1 MTFAPPLWMHAA
13 SAAARWHRGQTRR
26 DGRTP
31 YVAHCFRVAMH
42 VRETFGC
49 EDEAALAVA
58 LLHDVIE
65 DTPADYDDVLEDFGE
80 TVAGGVAA
88 LTKDMRLR
96 EDEREPAYDEQIA
109 AAGWRAKLVKLADTV
124 DNLLDAGKPTGK
136 GIEKCE
142 RAIAIAEAH
151 APAAPELERAL
162 GATRRVLAAVR
173 AG

>member
-1 MTFAPPLWMHAA
+1 MFESPMWAAAA

-49 EDEAALAVA
+49 EDEAALAIA

-65 DTPADYDDVLEDFGE
+65 DTPADYDDVLEGFGAE
-80 TVAGGVAA
+80 VADGVAA

-96 EDEREPAYDEQIA
+96 EDAREPAYDAQIA

-124 DNLLDAGKPTGK
+124 DNLLDADKPTAK
-136 GIEKCE
+136 GLEKCE
-142 RAIAIAEAH
+142 RAIAVAEVEQG
-151 APAAPELERAL
+151 PELERAV

-173 AG
+173 GG